1 MASSRVKAT
10 TTIALSVIEDVLTL
24 ATTIVAS
31 SIAFSMRSIGFV
43 LLKSPHVVTSRCL
56 RGVREREYEE
66 IRDEEKR
73 LLEKEKEEEEENDSA
88 SLRRIEMEFAI
99 PRAPTVVG
107 KAREIFFQENQED
120 AKQLEAKL
128 VSEFAM
134 SASVFF
140 PADASSSLENTVV
153 LLNCTGGTQ
162 ETWRASGV
170 VERFCEKKNCSVL
183 TLDMRGQGLETD
195 IVDYDSLRVL
205 AMDVLAVLRTVQED
219 KKRYKIGTK
228 MHVVGYSIGAGV
240 AMWIGVL
247 LSPNRR
253 GSERLTRPK
262 VDSISLYGFTS
273 KGVIAGRKNFIDRV
287 FTQAFATEM
296 FVRAC
301 GIRGFIGLMRLGI
314 RPNYDALNA
323 QKMNVD
329 DLTHYT
335 CDTNTLDG
343 FAYQV
348 KSWTSFE
355 LSRDEIKSIEIPTL
369 ILHCTGDERAGH
381 KREHKSADAETMP
394 RGEFLQI
401 QGDYSHLWPYENP
414 EQFVRVVE
422 EFQNRASARRL

>member
-73 LLEKEKEEEEENDSA
+73 LLEKKKEEEEENDSA

-219 KKRYKIGTK
+219 KKRYKIGAK

>member
-1 MASSRVKAT
+1 MVASRLKST

-43 LLKSPHVVTSRCL
+43 LLKSPHVVPNFSR
-56 RGVREREYEE
+56 GAREREYEE

-73 LLEKEKEEEEENDSA
+73 LLEKEKEEEEEDDAS

-107 KAREIFFQENQED
+107 KAREILFQEQNQED

-140 PADASSSLENTVV
+140 PADASSSSLENTVV

-219 KKRYKIGTK
+219 KKRYKIGAK
-228 MHVVGYSIGAGV
+228 MH
-240 AMWIGVL
+240 
-247 LSPNRR
+247 
-253 GSERLTRPK
+253 
-262 VDSISLYGFTS
+262 
-273 KGVIAGRKNFIDRV
+273 
-287 FTQAFATEM
+287 
-296 FVRAC
+296 
-301 GIRGFIGLMRLGI
+301 
-314 RPNYDALNA
+314 
-323 QKMNVD
+323 VD

-348 KSWTSFE
+348 KSWTTFE

-369 ILHCTGDERAGH
+369 ILHCKGDERAGH
-381 KREHKSADAETMP
+381 KPEYKRADAETMP
-394 RGEFLQI
+394 RGKFLQI

-422 EFQNRASARRL
+422 EFQIRASARRL